1 MNNWIVLC
9 SLSFALSFFLS
20 RIIIRLLG
28 KRLIDIPSDR
38 SSHSLPTPR
47 GGGIAIATTI
57 ILVSAGTEIYGSSAL
72 PWTPLLLFTLM
83 AILGALDDFMN
94 LSVRVRLLIQ
104 FLLSLIAVIICVREL
119 NFQGADAIILS
130 GVCVIALVWQ
140 CNLYNFMDGI
150 NGIATIQAI
159 CVCVIMG
166 IILHQT
172 NNDTAIVKLLVITG
186 MACAGF
192 LYWNFPSAR
201 IFMGDTGS
209 LFLGFI
215 FGFAAIKTS
224 IGSIDIAAAWL
235 ISMAVFIVDASYT
248 LSIRL
253 LSGQKFYLPHR
264 SHSYQKLALTLNSHT
279 KATSL
284 VCLVNMS
291 WLFPITLL
299 MIKGILN
306 PIVAL
311 ILAYTPL
318 IVIAIKL
325 KAGRPS

>member
-1 MNNWIVLC
+1 MNNWIALC
-9 SLSFALSFFLS
+9 LLSFALSFFLS
-20 RIIIRLLG
+20 RIIIQLLG

-38 SSHSLPTPR
+38 SSHNLPTPR
-47 GGGIAIATTI
+47 GGGIAIATAI
-57 ILVSAGTEIYGSSAL
+57 ILISAGAGVYGSAL
-72 PWTPLLLFTLM
+72 PWAPLILFTLI
-83 AILGALDDFMN
+83 AILGALDDFMS

-104 FLLSLIAVIICVREL
+104 FFLSLIAVMICVHEL
-119 NFQGADAIILS
+119 NNLDVGMIALS
-130 GVCVIALVWQ
+130 GLCVIALVWQ

-159 CVCVIMG
+159 CVCLMMG

-172 NNDTAIVKLLVITG
+172 NNNPAIVKLLVITG

-192 LYWNFPSAR
+192 LYWNFPNAR

-235 ISMAVFIVDASYT
+235 ISMAVFIVDATYT

-253 LSGQKFYLPHR
+253 LTGQKFYLPHR
-264 SHSYQKLALTLNSHT
+264 SHSYQKLALKLNSHT
-279 KATSL
+279 KATFF
-284 VCLVNMS
+284 VCLVNIG
-291 WLFPITLL
+291 WHFPIALL
-299 MIKGILN
+299 MMRGILN
-306 PIVAL
+306 PFVAL

-318 IVIAIKL
+318 MIIAIKL
-325 KAGRPS
+325 KAGRPN